1 MTNWRST
8 VVPIASCLLLAAS
21 ATFADDYEA
30 GAAAFRAG
38 NFELAAVEFQK
49 FVEERPDEP
58 KGYHMLGR
66 SLISAG
72 RPGDAVVPLRKA
84 IELNPNDVPSRVYL
98 GRALDESDK
107 PAECIATL
115 NRLDIGS
122 LPKQAQI
129 QVYQRRGRSHAKLGN
144 TGSAA
149 VDFGRVADLK
159 PGDAKARFDYGK
171 KLQDDAQ
178 LDAAIASFERATSMD
193 GSKRKWKEVLV
204 NALKI
209 KGRGAEGEAKTAA
222 YRRAEDVARSLVGS
236 DPSYENL
243 LLLAEVQLGGKNY
256 ESAVSTL
263 QQAISKGA
271 GDWHAHYYLGQ
282 AYGSLGRFND
292 AEAPLAR
299 ALELASG
306 GDARA
311 IRAYLA
317 FVLEKQKKFGEA
329 IEAYGRAGDPESAAR
344 VRENQ
349 QIAADNKEADEHN
362 ATIEE
367 IRERLDDI
375 QEELDEITGGTK
387 EPPRR

>member
-1 MTNWRST
+1 MCRSVRAVT
-8 VVPIASCLLLAAS
+8 ASCLLLAAS
-21 ATFADDYEA
+21 TTFADYEA
-30 GAAAFRAG
+30 GATAFRSG
-38 NFELAAVEFQK
+38 NFELAAAEFQK

-58 KGYHMLGR
+58 QGYHMLGR
-66 SLISAG
+66 ALISAG
-72 RPGDAVVPLRKA
+72 RPGEAVGPLRKA
-84 IELNPNDVPSRVYL
+84 LELNPDDVPSRVYL
-98 GRALDESDK
+98 GRAFDESDK
-107 PAECIATL
+107 PAECIAAL

-122 LPKQAQI
+122 LPKQARI

-149 VDFGRVADLK
+149 VDLGRVADLK
-159 PGDAKARFDYGK
+159 PGDARARFDYGR

-178 LDAAIASFERATSMD
+178 LDAAIAAFERATSMD
-193 GSKRKWKEVLV
+193 GSKREWKGVLV

-209 KGRGAEGEAKTAA
+209 KGRGTQGPAKTAV

-236 DPSYENL
+236 DSSYENL

-263 QQAISKGA
+263 QQAISRGA

-292 AEAPLAR
+292 AEAPLND
-299 ALELASG
+299 ALSLSLASG
-306 GDARA
+306 QAERQVLD
-311 IRAYLA
+311 YLG
-317 FVLEKQKKFGEA
+317 FILEKQKKFAEA
-329 IEAYGRAGDPESAAR
+329 IRCYERAGNAAGAAR

-367 IRERLDDI
+367 IMERLDEI
-375 QEELDEITGGTK
+375 QGELDEITGGTK

>member
-1 MTNWRST
+1 M
-8 VVPIASCLLLAAS
+8 IACCLLLAAN
-21 ATFADDYEA
+21 AALADYEA
-30 GAAAFRAG
+30 GTAAFRSG
-38 NFELAAVEFQK
+38 SFELAAAEFQK

-58 KGYHMLGR
+58 QGYHMLGR
-66 SLISAG
+66 ALISAG
-72 RPGDAVVPLRKA
+72 RPGDAVGPLRKA
-84 IELNPNDVPSRVYL
+84 VELNPDDVPSRVYL

-107 PAECIATL
+107 PAECIAAL

-149 VDFGRVADLK
+149 VDLGRVADLK
-159 PGDAKARFDYGK
+159 PGDARARFDYGK

-178 LDAAIASFERATSMD
+178 LDAAIAAFERATSMD
-193 GSKRKWKEVLV
+193 GSMTEWKEALV

-209 KGRGAEGEAKTAA
+209 KGRGAEGEAKTAV
-222 YRRAEDVARSLVGS
+222 YRRAEAVARSLVGS
-236 DPSYENL
+236 DSSYDSL

-292 AEAPLAR
+292 AGAPLAS
-299 ALELASG
+299 ALKSASG
-306 GDARA
+306 GDAKA
-311 IRAYLA
+311 IWAYLA
-317 FVLEKQKKFGEA
+317 FVLEKQKRFGEA
-329 IEAYGRAGDPESAAR
+329 IEAYGKAGDPESAAR
-344 VRENQ
+344 VRENEK
-349 QIAADNKEADEHN
+349 IAADNKEADEHN

-367 IRERLDDI
+367 IRERLDEI
-375 QEELDEITGGTK
+375 QVELDEITGGTK

>member
-1 MTNWRST
+1 MTNFRF
-8 VVPIASCLLLAAS
+8 VCALIACCLLLAAN
-21 ATFADDYEA
+21 AALADYEA
-30 GAAAFRAG
+30 GTAAFRSG
-38 NFELAAVEFQK
+38 NFELAAAEFQK
-49 FVEERPDEP
+49 FVAERPDEP
-58 KGYHMLGR
+58 QGYHMLGR
-66 SLISAG
+66 ALIFAG
-72 RPGDAVVPLRKA
+72 RPGDAVGPLRKA
-84 IELNPNDVPSRVYL
+84 VELNPDDVPSRVYL
-98 GRALDESDK
+98 GRAFDESNK
-107 PAECIATL
+107 PAECIAAL

-149 VDFGRVADLK
+149 VDLGRVADLK
-159 PGDAKARFDYGK
+159 PGDARARFDYGK

-178 LDAAIASFERATSMD
+178 LDAAIAAFERATSMD
-193 GSKRKWKEVLV
+193 GSMTEWKEALV

-209 KGRGAEGEAKTAA
+209 KGRGAEGEAKTAV
-222 YRRAEDVARSLVGS
+222 YRRAEAVARSLVGS
-236 DPSYENL
+236 DSSYENL

-263 QQAISKGA
+263 QQAISKRA

-292 AEAPLAR
+292 AEAPLND
-299 ALELASG
+299 ALTLASG
-306 GDARA
+306 QAERQVFD
-311 IRAYLA
+311 YLG

-329 IEAYGRAGDPESAAR
+329 IRCYERAGNAAGAAR

-362 ATIEE
+362 ATVDE
-367 IRERLDDI
+367 IKKRLGEL

>member
-1 MTNWRST
+1 MTNRRST
-8 VVPIASCLLLAAS
+8 LVLIAFCLLLAAS
-21 ATFADDYEA
+21 ATFADYDA

-38 NFELAAVEFQK
+38 NFELAAAEFQR

-58 KGYHMLGR
+58 QGYHMLGR
-66 SLISAG
+66 SLIFAG
-72 RPGDAVVPLRKA
+72 RPGDAVAPLRKA
-84 IELNPNDVPSRVYL
+84 IELNPNDVPSRVFL
-98 GRALDESDK
+98 GRAFDENQK
-107 PAECIATL
+107 PDECIATL
-115 NRLDIGS
+115 NRLDIDS

-178 LDAAIASFERATSMD
+178 LDAAIAAFERATSMD
-193 GSKRKWKEVLV
+193 GSRREWKEVLV

-209 KGRGAEGEAKTAA
+209 KGRRTEGEAKAA
-222 YRRAEDVARSLVGS
+222 VYRGAEDVARSLVGS
-236 DPSYENL
+236 DSSYDNL

-263 QQAISKGA
+263 QQAISKRA
-271 GDWHAHYYLGQ
+271 GDWHAHLYLGQ
-282 AYGSLGRFND
+282 AYGSLERYGD
-292 AEAPLAR
+292 AEVPLTR
-299 ALELASG
+299 ALELAS
-306 GDARA
+306 DEESKQ
-311 IRAYLA
+311 IWAYLA
-317 FVLEKQKKFGEA
+317 FVFEKQKKFTEA
-329 IEAYGRAGDPESAAR
+329 IEAYGRAADPDGTAR
-344 VRENQ
+344 VRENE
-349 QIAADNKEADEHN
+349 QIAADNQEADEHN

-367 IRERLDDI
+367 IRTRIDEI
-375 QEELDEITGGTK
+375 QGELDEITGGTK

>member
-1 MTNWRST
+1 MTIYRLPGALT
-8 VVPIASCLLLAAS
+8 ASCLLLAAS
-21 ATFADDYEA
+21 ATFADYEA

-38 NFELAAVEFQK
+38 NFELAVAEFRK
-49 FVEERPDEP
+49 FAEERPDEP
-58 KGYHMLGR
+58 RGHHMLGR
-66 SLISAG
+66 SLISAA
-72 RPGDAVVPLRKA
+72 RPADAVAPLRKA
-84 IELNPNDVPSRVYL
+84 IELNPDDIPGRVFL
-98 GRALDESDK
+98 GRALDESGK
-107 PAECIATL
+107 PEECIAAL
-115 NRLDIGS
+115 NRLDIDS
-122 LPKQAQI
+122 LPEQARI

-159 PGDAKARFDYGK
+159 PGDAQARFDYGM
-171 KLQDDAQ
+171 KLNDDAQ
-178 LDAAIASFERATSMD
+178 LDAAIAAFERATSMD
-193 GSKRKWKEVLV
+193 GSRTEWKKVLV

-209 KGRGAEGEAKTAA
+209 KGRRTEGDAKTAV

-236 DPSYENL
+236 DSSYESL
-243 LLLAEVQLGGKNY
+243 LLLAEVQLGAKSY

-263 QQAISKGA
+263 RQAISKGS

-292 AEAPLAR
+292 AEAPLTD
-299 ALELASG
+299 ALGRASG

-311 IRAYLA
+311 IWAYLA

-329 IEAYGRAGDPESAAR
+329 IEAYGRARDPEGAAR

-362 ATIEE
+362 ATVEK
-367 IRERLDDI
+367 IREQLDKI
-375 QEELDEITGGTK
+375 RGELDEIPGATQ

>member
-1 MTNWRST
+1 MAIRRSVRALT
-8 VVPIASCLLLAAS
+8 ASCFLLAAS
-21 ATFADDYEA
+21 GAFADYDA

-38 NFELAAVEFQK
+38 DFELAAAEFRK
-49 FVEERPDEP
+49 FAEERPEEP
-58 KGYHMLGR
+58 QGYHMLGR

-72 RPGDAVVPLRKA
+72 RPGDAVAPLRKA
-84 IELNPNDVPSRVYL
+84 IELNPNDVPSRVFL
-98 GRALDESDK
+98 GRAFDEDDK
-107 PAECIATL
+107 PDECIATL
-115 NRLDIGS
+115 NRLDIDS

-159 PGDAKARFDYGK
+159 PGDAKARFDYGR

-178 LDAAIASFERATSMD
+178 LDAAIAAFERATSMD
-193 GSKRKWKEVLV
+193 GSRTEWKGVLV

-209 KGRGAEGEAKTAA
+209 KGRRTEGEAKTAV
-222 YRRAEDVARSLVGS
+222 YRGAEDVVRSLVGS
-236 DPSYENL
+236 DSSYDNL

-263 QQAISKGA
+263 QQAISKRA

-292 AEAPLAR
+292 AEAPLTR

-306 GDARA
+306 GDAKA
-311 IRAYLA
+311 IWGYLA
-317 FVLEKQKKFGEA
+317 FVLEKQKKFSEA
-329 IEAYGRAGDPESAAR
+329 IEAYGRAGDPEGAAR
-344 VRENQ
+344 VHENEL
-349 QIAADNKEADEHN
+349 IAADNEEADEHN

-367 IRERLDDI
+367 IRTRMDEL
-375 QEELDEITGGTK
+375 QEELDEITGGKK

>member
-1 MTNWRST
+1 MTNRRSSLVLT
-8 VVPIASCLLLAAS
+8 ASCLLLAAS
-21 ATFADDYEA
+21 GALADYDA

-38 NFELAAVEFQK
+38 NFELAVAEFRK

-58 KGYHMLGR
+58 RGYHMLGR

-84 IELNPNDVPSRVYL
+84 VELNPNDVPSRVYL
-98 GRALDESDK
+98 GRAFDESDK
-107 PAECIATL
+107 PADCIAAL

-149 VDFGRVADLK
+149 VDLGRVADLK
-159 PGDAKARFDYGK
+159 PGDARARFDYGR

-178 LDAAIASFERATSMD
+178 LDAAIAAFEHATSMD
-193 GSKRKWKEVLV
+193 GSRTEWKEVLV

-209 KGRGAEGEAKTAA
+209 KGRRTEGEAKRAV
-222 YRRAEDVARSLVGS
+222 YRKAGDVARSLVGS

-263 QQAISKGA
+263 QQAISKNA
-271 GDWHAHYYLGQ
+271 SDWHAHYYLGQ
-282 AYGSLGRFND
+282 TYGSLGRFND
-292 AEAPLAR
+292 AEAPLTR
-299 ALELASG
+299 ALELATG
-306 GDARA
+306 VDAQA
-311 IRAYLA
+311 IWAYLA
-317 FVLEKQKKFGEA
+317 FALEKQKRFSEA
-329 IEAYGRAGDPESAAR
+329 IEAYGRAGDPEGAAR

-349 QIAADNKEADEHN
+349 QIAADNEEADEHN
-362 ATIEE
+362 ATIEV
-367 IRERLDDI
+367 IKERLEKI
-375 QEELDEITGGTK
+375 QGELDEITGATK